1 MRKPGPSSPAARR
14 TMIANRRVDTG
25 PEVAL
30 RAALHARGLRFR
42 KDYPMK
48 IHGGRPTRIDIAFT
62 RARIA
67 VFVDGC
73 FWHACPL
80 HGQAPKSNAEFWA
93 TKLEAN
99 RERDRLVSSSL
110 ERDGWTVV
118 RAWEHEAMD
127 DVVGLV
133 AATVAE
139 RMGQISVARS
149 QQP

>member
-1 MRKPGPSSPAARR
+1 MPKPGPSSPAARR
-14 TMIANRRVDTG
+14 TMIANTRADTA

-48 IHGGRPTRIDIAFT
+48 IHGARPTRIDVAFT
-62 RARIA
+62 RARVA
-67 VFVDGC
+67 VFLDGC

-80 HGQAPKSNAEFWA
+80 HGQTPKSNAEFWA

-99 RERDRLVSSSL
+99 QKRDRLVSSSL

-118 RAWEHEAMD
+118 RAWEHEPMED
-127 DVVGLV
+127 LVDLV
-133 AATVAE
+133 AATVAK
-139 RMGQISVARS
+139 RMGRMSVARS
-149 QQP
+149 QP

>member
-1 MRKPGPSSPAARR
+1 
-14 TMIANRRVDTG
+14 MIANRRADTG

-48 IHGGRPTRIDIAFT
+48 VRGGRSTRIDVAFT
-62 RARIA
+62 RARVA
-67 VFVDGC
+67 VFLDGC

-99 RERDRLVSSSL
+99 RARDRLVSLSL

-118 RAWEHEAMD
+118 RAWEHEPMA
-127 DVVGLV
+127 DVVDLV
-133 AATVAE
+133 AATVADRTG
-139 RMGQISVARS
+139 RMRLARS
-149 QQP
+149 QQS